1 MKGHKHNKMRS
12 LTRNSAVQIIAA
24 FIIIS
29 ILSACGTAATPEPTL
44 DMNEYATRAVET
56 IEANATAT
64 ALSVPTNTPEPTYT
78 PVSLPTDTPESIA
91 VLPTTPVDSG
101 LMIINPGNDP
111 AAEAGPGVP
120 ENNILPVLPADSS
133 AVLPVIT
140 QPTATTPPLAGDK
153 ASYDSQT
160 PLDNSHVER
169 GAEFD
174 ISWYLLNTG
183 TTTWTTDY
191 SLRYFTGTN
200 FTKPGKNRW
209 NLVQPVPPNTIGTC
223 TVDAIAPEEP
233 GTYKMSV
240 VLGNEN
246 DENFFIV
253 DLTIVVD

>member
-1 MKGHKHNKMRS
+1 MTNLKRKPIIQI
-12 LTRNSAVQIIAA
+12 LTA
-24 FIIIS
+24 FIIVS

-44 DMNEYATRAVET
+44 DMNEFATHAVET

-78 PVSLPTDTPESIA
+78 PVSLPTDTPETIA
-91 VLPTTPVDSG
+91 VLPTTPAESG
-101 LMIINPGNDP
+101 LIINPGNDP
-111 AAEAGPGVP
+111 ASGAGTA
-120 ENNILPVLPADSS
+120 NALPVLPPENA
-133 AVLPVIT
+133 ALPVIS

-153 ASYDSQT
+153 ASYESQS
-160 PLDNSHVER
+160 PLDNTHVER

-200 FTKPGKNRW
+200 FTKPGKSRW
-209 NLVQPVPPNTIGTC
+209 NLVQSVAPNTVGTC
-223 TVDAIAPEEP
+223 TVDAIAPQNP
-233 GTYKMSV
+233 GTYTMSV

>member
-1 MKGHKHNKMRS
+1 MRS
-12 LTRNSAVQIIAA
+12 LKRKSVIQILTA
-24 FIIIS
+24 FIIVS

-44 DMNEYATRAVET
+44 DMNEFATHAVET
-56 IEANATAT
+56 IEAGATAT

-78 PVSLPTDTPESIA
+78 PVTLPTDTPETIA
-91 VLPTTPVDSG
+91 VLPTTPVESG
-101 LMIINPGNDP
+101 LIINPGNDP
-111 AAEAGPGVP
+111 AAGAGTEASA
-120 ENNILPVLPADSS
+120 NNMLPVLPADSA
-133 AVLPVIT
+133 AVLPVIA

-153 ASYDSQT
+153 ASYESQT
-160 PLDNSHVER
+160 PLDNTHVER
-169 GAEFD
+169 GSEFD

-200 FTKPGKNRW
+200 FTKPGKGRW
-209 NLVQPVPPNTIGTC
+209 NLVQAVAPNTVGTC
-223 TVDAIAPEEP
+223 TVDAIAPENP
-233 GTYKMSV
+233 GTYTMSV

>member
-1 MKGHKHNKMRS
+1 MKS
-12 LTRNSAVQIIAA
+12 LKRKTLAQILTA
-24 FIIIS
+24 FIIVS

-44 DMNEYATRAVET
+44 DMNEFATHAVET

-78 PVSLPTDTPESIA
+78 PVSLPTDTPETIA
-91 VLPTTPVDSG
+91 VLPTTPVESG
-101 LMIINPGNDP
+101 LIINPGNDP
-111 AAEAGPGVP
+111 AAGAGTA
-120 ENNILPVLPADSS
+120 NALPALPPES
-133 AVLPVIT
+133 AALPVIT

-153 ASYDSQT
+153 ASYESQS
-160 PLDNSHVER
+160 PLDNTHIER

-200 FTKPGKNRW
+200 FTKPGKGRW
-209 NLVQPVPPNTIGTC
+209 NLVQSVAPNTVGTC
-223 TVDAIAPEEP
+223 TVDAIAPENP
-233 GTYKMSV
+233 GTYTMSV

>member
-1 MKGHKHNKMRS
+1 MRS
-12 LTRNSAVQIIAA
+12 LKRKSVIQILAA
-24 FIIIS
+24 FIIVS

-44 DMNEYATRAVET
+44 DMNEFATHAVET
-56 IEANATAT
+56 IEAGATAT

-78 PVSLPTDTPESIA
+78 PVTLPTDTPETIA
-91 VLPTTPVDSG
+91 VLPTTPAESG
-101 LMIINPGNDP
+101 LIINPGNDP
-111 AAEAGPGVP
+111 AAGAGTEAAA
-120 ENNILPVLPADSS
+120 NTMRPVLPADSA
-133 AVLPVIT
+133 AVLPVIA

-153 ASYDSQT
+153 ASYESQT
-160 PLDNSHVER
+160 PLDNTHVER

-200 FTKPGKNRW
+200 FTKPGKGRW
-209 NLVQPVPPNTIGTC
+209 NLVQAVAPNTVGTC
-223 TVDAIAPEEP
+223 TVDAIAPENP
-233 GTYKMSV
+233 GTYTMSV

>member
-1 MKGHKHNKMRS
+1 MRS
-12 LTRNSAVQIIAA
+12 LKRKSVIQILAA
-24 FIIIS
+24 FIIVS

-44 DMNEYATRAVET
+44 DMNEFATHAVET
-56 IEANATAT
+56 IEAGATAT

-78 PVSLPTDTPESIA
+78 PVTLPTDTPETIA
-91 VLPTTPVDSG
+91 VLPTTPAESG
-101 LMIINPGNDP
+101 LIINPGNDP
-111 AAEAGPGVP
+111 AAGAGTEAAA
-120 ENNILPVLPADSS
+120 NNMLPVLPADSA
-133 AVLPVIT
+133 AVLPVIA

-153 ASYDSQT
+153 ASYESQT
-160 PLDNSHVER
+160 PLDNTHVER

-200 FTKPGKNRW
+200 FTKPGKGRW
-209 NLVQPVPPNTIGTC
+209 NLVQAVAPNTVGTC
-223 TVDAIAPEEP
+223 TVDAIAPENP
-233 GTYKMSV
+233 GTYTMSV

>member
-1 MKGHKHNKMRS
+1 MRS
-12 LTRNSAVQIIAA
+12 LKRKTVIQILTA

-44 DMNEYATRAVET
+44 DMNEFATHAVET

-64 ALSVPTNTPEPTYT
+64 ALSVPTDTPEPTYT

-91 VLPTTPVDSG
+91 VLPTTPAESG
-101 LMIINPGNDP
+101 MMIINPGSDP
-111 AAEAGPGVP
+111 AAGTGAEAETGNAA
-120 ENNILPVLPADSS
+120 NNMLPILPADSA
-133 AVLPVIT
+133 AVLPVIA

-153 ASYDSQT
+153 ASYESQS

-200 FTKPGKNRW
+200 FTKPGKGRW
-209 NLVQPVPPNTIGTC
+209 NLVQSVPPNTVGTC
-223 TVDAIAPEEP
+223 TVDAIAPENP
-233 GTYKMSV
+233 GTYTMSV

>member
-1 MKGHKHNKMRS
+1 MRS
-12 LTRNSAVQIIAA
+12 LKRNTVLQILTA

-44 DMNEYATRAVET
+44 DMKEFATHAVET

-64 ALSVPTNTPEPTYT
+64 ALSVPIDTPQPTYT
-78 PVSLPTDTPESIA
+78 PVSLPTDISESIA
-91 VLPTTPVDSG
+91 VLPTTPVESG
-101 LMIINPGNDP
+101 MMIINTGNDP
-111 AAEAGPGVP
+111 AAGTGAAV
-120 ENNILPVLPADSS
+120 NNMLPVPPADSG
-133 AVLPVIT
+133 AVPPVIA
-140 QPTATTPPLAGDK
+140 QPTATIPLTAGDK
-153 ASYDSQT
+153 ASYDSQS

-174 ISWYLLNTG
+174 ISWYLLNIG

-200 FTKPGKNRW
+200 FTKPGKSRW
-209 NLVQPVPPNTIGTC
+209 NLAQDVPPNTVGAC
-223 TVDAIAPEEP
+223 TVDAIAPENP
-233 GTYKMSV
+233 GTYNMAV

>member
-1 MKGHKHNKMRS
+1 MRHRIR
-12 LTRNSAVQIIAA
+12 LLYVVAAAFVIAA
-24 FIIIS
+24 
-29 ILSACGTAATPEPTL
+29 
-44 DMNEYATRAVET
+44 
-56 IEANATAT
+56 
-64 ALSVPTNTPEPTYT
+64 
-78 PVSLPTDTPESIA
+78 
-91 VLPTTPVDSG
+91 SG
-101 LMIINPGNDP
+101 LMIINQGNDP
-111 AAEAGPGVP
+111 AAGAGAEVGTGAVSD
-120 ENNILPVLPADSS
+120 NMLPVLPADSG

-140 QPTATTPPLAGDK
+140 QPTANTPLAAGDK
-153 ASYDSQT
+153 ASYESQS

-200 FTKPGKNRW
+200 FTKPGKGRW
-209 NLVQPVPPNTIGTC
+209 NLVQSVPPNTVGTC
-223 TVDAIAPEEP
+223 TVDAIAPENP
-233 GTYKMSV
+233 VTYTMSV

>member
-1 MKGHKHNKMRS
+1 M
-12 LTRNSAVQIIAA
+12 QIITA
-24 FIIIS
+24 FVIVS

-44 DMNEYATRAVET
+44 DMNEFATHAVET

-64 ALSVPTNTPEPTYT
+64 ALAVPTNTPEPTYT

-91 VLPTTPVDSG
+91 VLPTTPVESG
-101 LMIINPGNDP
+101 LIINPNKDP
-111 AAEAGPGVP
+111 AAPAGA
-120 ENNILPVLPADSS
+120 NNALPMLPAEGSAALPVLSK
-133 AVLPVIT
+133 
-140 QPTATTPPLAGDK
+140 PTATTPPLAGDK
-153 ASYDSQT
+153 ASYESQS
-160 PLDNSHVER
+160 PLDNTHVER
-169 GAEFD
+169 GSEFD
-174 ISWYLLNTG
+174 VSWYLLNTG

-209 NLVQPVPPNTIGTC
+209 HLVQPVPPNSVGTC
-223 TVDAIAPEEP
+223 TIDAIAPNNP
-233 GTYKMSV
+233 GTYTMSV